1 MRKKVTIN
9 PFTFSRQSE
18 LYEADTRVIKLRKR
32 VARIKELFEG
42 MNYQGSYY

>member
-1 MRKKVTIN
+1 MYQNMIVN

-42 MNYQGSYY
+42 MNYQGLFY